1 MKIERLGDLDV
12 RIVGGT
18 DREGGGE
25 GPVVV
30 LLHGFGAPGED
41 LVGLWRV
48 CDVPR
53 GTRFVFPE
61 APLDLGRAY
70 GMGRAWWMIDMVA
83 LDRMMREGRTRDLV
97 NEVPEGIEEARA
109 KVISMLDAIEQRMK
123 PSSLV
128 LGGFSQGAMLSLD
141 VALHD
146 ARPLAGLALCSG
158 TMLAEPI
165 LGPRMAS
172 RAGLPVMQSHGAF
185 DPILPYPGAEM
196 LRDRLQQSG
205 VDVDFVPFRGGH
217 EIPPVALQRFGALA
231 HRVLAPRD

>member
-1 MKIERLGDLDV
+1 MKIERLGDLHA
-12 RIVGGT
+12 RIVG
-18 DREGGGE
+18 ESEGE

-41 LVGLWRV
+41 LVGLAPYLQ
-48 CDVPR
+48 VPR

-61 APLDLGRAY
+61 APLDLSRVY

-83 LDRMMREGRTRDLV
+83 LDRMMREGRARDLA
-97 NEVPEGIEEARA
+97 NEVPEGIDEART
-109 KVISMLDAIEQRMK
+109 KVVSMLDAIEQRLR
-123 PSSLV
+123 PSSLI
-128 LGGFSQGAMLSLD
+128 LGGFSQGAMLSVD

-146 ARPLAGLALCSG
+146 ARPLAGLALFSG
-158 TMLAEPI
+158 TLLSQSIWTPK
-165 LGPRMAS
+165 MAS
-172 RAGLPVMQSHGAF
+172 RTGLPVMQSHGAF
-185 DPILPYPGAEM
+185 DPILPFPNAEL
-196 LRDRLQQSG
+196 LRDRMKEAG